1 MNIYEAMNMIRN
13 AWANVSTSTISNC
26 WIKSGI
32 AGYWNII
39 KIAPQNQLIKFQE
52 KQAIDYATSEF
63 SDLDVQNMFLSY
75 EEASSFEEE
84 TLRKELEGKRLA
96 LK

>member
-1 MNIYEAMNMIRN
+1 MKTLCVNAKNYLEDLNANLTTFNLLKHMKMYEAMNMIRD

-39 KIAPQNQLIKFQE
+39 KIAPQNKLNKLQE
-52 KQAIDYATSEF
+52 KQAIDYATSVF
-63 SDLDVQNMFLSY
+63 TDLDV
-75 EEASSFEEE
+75 
-84 TLRKELEGKRLA
+84 
-96 LK
+96 